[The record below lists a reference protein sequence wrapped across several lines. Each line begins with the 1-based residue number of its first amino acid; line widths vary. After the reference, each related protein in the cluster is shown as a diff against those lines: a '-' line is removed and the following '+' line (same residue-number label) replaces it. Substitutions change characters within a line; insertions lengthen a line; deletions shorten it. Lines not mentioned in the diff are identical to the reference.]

1 MQLRKTILS
10 VKIKTQT
17 SECCW
22 KMFTTYILHS
32 EVEKDAAFASDAI
45 SWKYSSTANKQLIV
59 FWTLQRLP
67 EPV

>member
-1 MQLRKTILS
+1 MKLRKTILS

-45 SWKYSSTANKQLIV
+45 SWKYSSTANK
-59 FWTLQRLP
+59 
-67 EPV
+67 